1 MGSTN
6 SIVASGA
13 SLTSLTDLSS
23 RRFSPHAAH
32 KATMARKSPRN
43 HHNESSAKKT
53 SPARNIF
60 FEGLMVER
68 TPDYR
73 PPLPAWMMVT

>member
-6 SIVASGA
+6 SIVAPGA
-13 SLTSLTDLSS
+13 SLTSLTDLSRKPS
-23 RRFSPHAAH
+23 KPYLMHR
-32 KATMARKSPRN
+32 ATTTRKSPRN
-43 HHNESSAKKT
+43 HHNESRAKKT
-53 SPARNIF
+53 SPGQNIF